1 MKLLRTVALFAIC
14 LTALLSAAGC
24 SEKGT
29 ESFNAVI
36 TEITEDGITARP
48 FEDEEI
54 LKKASVIRLDQSVLS
69 ANPVPDFL
77 PGDTARIVWNG
88 KVKKGEPASLEH
100 VFAVYS
106 LPPLYS
112 EELFNARNEYIGD
125 APADGRLLGLL
136 AEYFNIEEKRSLEL
150 QTSGEPYTMTVHF
163 ESEPDLRRMSQ
174 TACSLLALIGNCG
187 EIRWDYL
194 SKGSDVKEGVSITTA
209 DAEELLQLE
218 DLKKYGETEES
229 LHRLLENIVRLTE
242 INR

>member
-48 FEDEEI
+48 FEDEEM

-174 TACSLLALIGNCG
+174 TACSLLA
-187 EIRWDYL
+187 
-194 SKGSDVKEGVSITTA
+194 
-209 DAEELLQLE
+209 
-218 DLKKYGETEES
+218 
-229 LHRLLENIVRLTE
+229 
-242 INR
+242 